1 LDAGFGRRSLLA
13 FFNVL
18 AHREQFHQSRLVKES
33 MPQIFIEYSCDEVLR
48 RQGGH

>member
-33 MPQIFIEYSCDEVLR
+33 MPQIFMEYSCDVVLTK
-48 RQGGH
+48 QGAH